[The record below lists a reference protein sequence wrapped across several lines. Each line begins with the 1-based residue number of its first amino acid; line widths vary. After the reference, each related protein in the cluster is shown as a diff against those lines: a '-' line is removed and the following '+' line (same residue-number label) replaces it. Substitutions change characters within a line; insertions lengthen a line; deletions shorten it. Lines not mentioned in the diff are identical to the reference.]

1 MLNAGI
7 YVSENSDSLFSA
19 YKIKIFVKET
29 DKSYKLKL
37 IEFDS
42 RYAGDHMKLV
52 FNDKGKATIEKDKSR
67 HTIRIWGENDFTIY
81 PFRAGIPFYFRK
93 ES

>member
-19 YKIKIFVKET
+19 YKIKISVKET
-29 DKSYKLKL
+29 DKSYKLEL

-52 FNDKGKATIEKDKSR
+52 FNDKGKATIGKDRSQ
-67 HTIRIWGENDFTIY
+67 HAMRIWGENDFTIY